1 MARADL
7 AESIGESRS
16 QPSGGF
22 TRTLSLL
29 VGRGSIAK
37 PKLGVYALAGTQ
49 EMLP

>member
-7 AESIGESRS
+7 AESIGESRA

-22 TRTLSLL
+22 TRTLNLL

-37 PKLGVYALAGTQ
+37 PKRGVYALASTQ